1 MKALLVTILIFAGAF
16 TAYDYFLAPP
26 GQKMIFKS
34 LNAGAEVAAAT
45 STPATTESGI
55 PVPEI
60 PQDKPKGEAPPSAE
74 KDAPA
79 PATAATPATSEA
91 PPPVPNPTGM
101 AVPKFEPLE
110 TLTKGWTF
118 IPKTA
123 FPRQVHLKKAVP
135 FKMSVGS
142 SNLNAGAEVTALGFD
157 NGLLTLAPTVS
168 SSARAAVP
176 LDDTDL
182 KGVLLENYEKW
193 KVLRIA
199 WLKDAR
205 ERRLASKATAP
216 PQPAPAADGSQA
228 PTRGS
233 DGAYPLLVSHL
244 TSGEVNEIKAKN
256 VHSWGDPVAMQFEG
270 KPAGGIKIQFD
281 AETVFGLQP
290 AEAQAVVA
298 GGRVKGWFYTGSGE
312 PVP

>member
-34 LNAGAEVAAAT
+34 LNTGAEVAAVASAPT
-45 STPATTESGI
+45 TTESGI

-60 PQDKPKGEAPPSAE
+60 PQDKPKGEAPPAAE
-74 KDAPA
+74 KEAPPPAPA
-79 PATAATPATSEA
+79 PATTEA

-142 SNLNAGAEVTALGFD
+142 SNLNAGAEVTALGFE

-168 SSARAAVP
+168 STARAAVP

-199 WLKDAR
+199 WLKEAR

-216 PQPAPAADGSQA
+216 PEPAPVADGSQA

-244 TSGEVNEIKAKN
+244 NSGEVNEIKAKN

-270 KPAGGIKIQFD
+270 KPAWGIKIQFD